1 MENREGVLIAERLL
15 PRLRNTEHA
24 PRSFLFSPLPHFA
37 FISCAHQTIFQKKKK
52 TYGNVLCG
60 MRWRRGAS
68 DRINRVFDPK
78 MNKLM
83 ALETDDVTM
92 ETCEKTNLHGQ
103 NLIFKQFYGIANL
116 CARKGL
122 P

>member
-1 MENREGVLIAERLL
+1 VTVFSRRFLRVPEAELA
-15 PRLRNTEHA
+15 T
-24 PRSFLFSPLPHFA
+24 RSFLFSLPHFA
-37 FISCAHQTIFQKKKK
+37 FISCAHQTTFGKKKK